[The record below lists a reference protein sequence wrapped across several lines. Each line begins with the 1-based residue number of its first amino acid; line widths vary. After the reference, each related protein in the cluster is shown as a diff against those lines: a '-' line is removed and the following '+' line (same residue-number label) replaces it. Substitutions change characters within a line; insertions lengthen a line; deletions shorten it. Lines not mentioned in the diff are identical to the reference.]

1 MKTTLPLLAL
11 AVLLSACN
19 KQTAPPAPA
28 ARPVLTQIVGA
39 AAAADSREY
48 SGEVRARD
56 EAALAFR
63 VGGKLVERK
72 VEAGERVR
80 AGQLLARLDASD
92 AGWQAGAAEAQFRQA
107 EAEIKRYRELRAKGF
122 VSQAALDAKEAA
134 FKAAE
139 AQAGLARNQSNYT
152 RLVADHDGVIAAT
165 LAEAGQ
171 VMAAGQPVLR
181 LARVGAREVAVAIP
195 ESQFAQRKLGEPV
208 RVTLLANGATFQ
220 GRLRELSQAAD
231 PVSRS
236 YAARVLLAGD
246 AAAGLALGMSA
257 RVSFEADRGAGLLVP
272 MTAIFQQGDQSA
284 VWVVGADNTLSLR
297 AVQIAGWRD
306 QGAVIAGGVN
316 AGERIVS
323 AGVHKLAAGEKVR
336 VIDNGGA
343 P

>member
-11 AVLLSACN
+11 AALFSACN
-19 KQTAPPAPA
+19 KQAAPPAPA
-28 ARPVLTQIVGA
+28 ARPVLTQIVGEQA
-39 AAAADSREY
+39 GPASREY

-72 VEAGERVR
+72 VEAGEKVR
-80 AGQLLARLDASD
+80 AGQLLARLDAAD
-92 AGWQAGAAEAQFRQA
+92 TGWQAGAAEAQFRQSS
-107 EAEIKRYRELRAKGF
+107 AEIKRYRELHAKGF

-139 AQAGLARNQSNYT
+139 AQAGLARNQADYT
-152 RLVADHDGVIAAT
+152 RLYADHDGVIAAT

-171 VMAAGQPVLR
+171 VLAAGQPVLR
-181 LARVGAREVAVAIP
+181 LARAGAREVAVAIP
-195 ESQFAQRKLGEPV
+195 EAQFAQRKLGEKV
-208 RVTLLANGATFQ
+208 RVTLLADGATFDGQ
-220 GRLRELSQAAD
+220 LRELSQAAD
-231 PVSRS
+231 PASRS
-236 YAARVLLAGD
+236 YAARVELAGD
-246 AAAGLALGMSA
+246 AAASLALGMSA

-272 MTAIFQQGDQSA
+272 LTAIFQQGDQSA

-297 AVQIAGWRD
+297 TVQVAAWRD
-306 QGAVIAGGVN
+306 QGAVLAGGVA

-336 VIDNGGA
+336 IQDFGGA